1 MEKTVRRILKGSNIK
16 MEGRLQLGVMYAGAG
31 PQKANRTASQPVV
44 SIIKK
49 HPEFVVIELTCPC
62 GAKTYLKCVYGA
74 DNASAEDFP
83 KQDDNFGAPG
93 EVPKP
98 K

>member
-31 PQKANRTASQPVV
+31 PQKAT
-44 SIIKK
+44 
-49 HPEFVVIELTCPC
+49 
-62 GAKTYLKCVYGA
+62 KTYLKCVYGA